1 MPEAYTVTASGR
13 RICST
18 YCGSADTTRKSES
31 AAPSGCLR
39 PCSQFRSVPTLTPSM
54 LAKDSCV
61 LHAFS
66 RIALTST
73 GSMRNTREGC
83 ISPLLILTAC
93 RTLSSSSLNAS
104 SFILKPL
111 CVELLQLLIGIIGY
125 CLCNPLCE
133 NRSFDE
139 FHIYIIHHWHSL
151 STMPDDDGWSRYEA
165 ERVARCGD
173 CGQDL
178 KKIPHPRHSLSWVGR

>member
-18 YCGSADTTRKSES
+18 YCGSADTTRKRES

-39 PCSQFRSVPTLTPSM
+39 PCSQLRSVPTLTPSM

-111 CVELLQLLIGIIGY
+111 YDSVNSE
-125 CLCNPLCE
+125 
-133 NRSFDE
+133 
-139 FHIYIIHHWHSL
+139 IIHHWRSL

-165 ERVARCGD
+165 ERVAWYGD
-173 CGQDL
+173 RGHFFR
-178 KKIPHPRHSLSWVGR
+178 KKSPSTTLVVMGGAVRWFLALSTDGGSVCNTGF